1 MAAATTAELWPAVPQ
16 PLLIGC
22 RAVWAGLD
30 WLSSPEEERERGV
43 VPREEAP
50 EEEKGAWLV
59 LLLFPGAW

>member
-1 MAAATTAELWPAVPQ
+1 M
-16 PLLIGC
+16 LIGC

-50 EEEKGAWLV
+50 EEEKGAWL
-59 LLLFPGAW
+59 LLLPRAW